1 MRGLSQEGRYEV
13 TPEMRAFMSDFVGGF
28 ATQEQNAATI
38 KKLFDDT
45 GYLIDTHT
53 GVAAS
58 VYGNYRKESGD
69 DTKTVIASTA
79 SPYKILPQCH
89 GKPLQAEKDWRARM
103 NLKLWMR

>member
-1 MRGLSQEGRYEV
+1 MRGLSREGRYEV

-53 GVAAS
+53 GVAAA
-58 VYGNYRKESGD
+58 VYGDYRAKSGD
-69 DTKTVIASTA
+69 TAKTS
-79 SPYKILPQCH
+79 LPPRQV
-89 GKPLQAEKDWRARM
+89 PTSSLTV
-103 NLKLWMR
+103 